1 MGIPTFV
8 GAGFSAQAR
17 VSGDIDGIY
26 GGSPETYVRDLQFKC
41 LMTALMSMSGWAGNP
56 DKQPWTFGEPYT
68 AINRMY
74 LKLKAALTPY
84 FYTLSRT
91 AYDTGVP
98 PVRAMALEFP
108 SDNSTLT
115 NNTGSAMQFM
125 AGPFFLV
132 APVYRPLAQSAV
144 RDGIYL
150 PAGEWVDYWNGS
162 VISGPKTI
170 DGYPAPL
177 EKLPLFVRGG
187 AIIPMWPA
195 MSYPG
200 ERLPDPLTLDVYPSG
215 ESHFDLYE
223 DDGVTGQPTTRA
235 YKIRFHVPKPT
246 QEVLLHVGDANSSTL
261 QQYQSISA
269 LDFAP
274 SGWTFSNAIVGGIVY
289 VKVPRLQ
296 TNSAFSVELSTGPR
310 YPRILM
316 LPCKNTDKQSFVL
329 DSSGRIHL
337 KTTPDTCLTIGSE
350 NDPASGTPAVQMHA
364 CTSATQWMFDNKTM
378 NLHLQGDVK
387 RCVDIDRTDR
397 AAEMYG
403 CASPS
408 SVNQQFRYDLSTGAI
423 STILDGTCMTVSPA
437 PEAEKLV
444 SFLV

>member
-132 APVYRPLAQSAV
+132 APVYRPLAQSAA

-195 MSYPG
+195 MSFPG

-215 ESHFDLYE
+215 ESHFELYE
-223 DDGVTGQPTTRA
+223 DDGVTRQALEKDAFTRTNMSCSASPAALTAGGRVSLNVGATLGSFTGQLTTRA

-261 QQYQSISA
+261 QQYQSIAA

-337 KTTPDTCLTIGSE
+337 KKTPVTCLTIGSE

-378 NLHLQGDVK
+378 NLHPPFP
-387 RCVDIDRTDR
+387 RC
-397 AAEMYG
+397 
-403 CASPS
+403 
-408 SVNQQFRYDLSTGAI
+408 STGLA
-423 STILDGTCMTVSPA
+423 
-437 PEAEKLV
+437 
-444 SFLV
+444 